1 MTTLERNASEWEEN
15 ARRNALWAILTDRD
29 QTDRSWDIDEFF
41 ETGRTEVALVLDHL
55 ATLGVELD
63 FKGCFLDFGC
73 GVGRSSR
80 ALMTLFASG
89 IGVDVSQTMIDLARR
104 FCVSDAARPKYQVNQ
119 EPGLPAIPSGSIAF
133 VYSHIVLQ
141 HIPSDLQPV
150 FIADF
155 LRVLAPGGIA
165 AFQIPTG
172 TVVSGPRKQWQNLK
186 SGVRSALPRPVLA
199 AIKSAMGRDAETA
212 GVSMQMNVLPQ
223 DRIAQ
228 QIEAAGCELVEAPYT
243 NSTDTSHR
251 GAIRFMSRDE
261 AIGDARAGRT
271 DSQLLSQFFFV
282 RKPLRG

>member
-29 QTDRSWDIDEFF
+29 KADRSWDVDEFF
-41 ETGRTEVALVLDHL
+41 ETGRTEVSLVLDQL
-55 ATLGVELD
+55 ARLGVTLD

-80 ALMTLFASG
+80 ALMTLFATG
-89 IGVDVSQTMIDLARR
+89 IGVDVSETMIELARR
-104 FCVSDAARPKYQVNQ
+104 FAVSDPSRPQYQLNQ
-119 EPGLPAIPSGSIAF
+119 APGLPAIPSGSIAF

-141 HIPSDLQPV
+141 HIPSDLQPI
-150 FIADF
+150 FIAEF
-155 LRVLAPGGIA
+155 LRILAPGGTA

-172 TVVSGPRKQWQNLK
+172 TVVTGPKKQWQNLK
-186 SGVRSALPRPVLA
+186 SGVRSVLPRPVLA
-199 AIKSAMGRDAETA
+199 AIKSAMGRDTETA

-228 QIEAAGCELVEAPYT
+228 LVETAGCELVDAPYT

-251 GAIRFMSRDE
+251 GAIRFWTRDE
-261 AIGDARAGRT
+261 AIEEARTGRT